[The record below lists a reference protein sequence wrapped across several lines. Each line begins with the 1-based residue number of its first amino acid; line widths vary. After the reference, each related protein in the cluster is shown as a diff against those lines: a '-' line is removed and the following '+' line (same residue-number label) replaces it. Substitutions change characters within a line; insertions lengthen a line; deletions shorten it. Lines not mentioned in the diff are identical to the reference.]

1 LEELHLRFIRDEYYQ
16 AGPLWEDDLCN
27 ELERLVGVTRTR
39 FEMNWEPKRANK
51 DKFGVKLASPLYGD
65 AR

>member
-1 LEELHLRFIRDEYYQ
+1 M
-16 AGPLWEDDLCN
+16 WEDDLCN